1 MTLIG
6 KYIKLDLEY
15 IKKYGPKT
23 MLLMQCGSFF
33 EVYSCQK
40 DGEFTNNRILEFSK
54 ICDMRIANKRAKH
67 KGFSVFMS
75 GFPEIQLEKYVK
87 KLNETG
93 YTVPV
98 WRQDPTNPTIR
109 KEFGIFSP
117 GTNFDMNSNLLSN
130 KIMTVWIELYEKT
143 TINKNPRISCG
154 ISCIDIVSGDVF
166 TFENIE
172 EYFHNPTTFDELERF
187 YCSYRPNELVLIHNC
202 SNTVI
207 NDIISFA
214 DIDSSLIHLI
224 SMNDVTNHWYTSI
237 TNCQKQTYQEAELQK
252 YYEIT
257 DYDVFYDSHRL
268 HERVFST
275 RALTF
280 LLNFLDFHNHDLVKQ
295 LKEPVFT
302 NMDNRLRLGN
312 HSLKQLN
319 IISNGRKGKLSSLE
333 SLVNKCKTSMGKRH
347 LKHKILNPTTDI
359 TYLNK
364 EYSIQEHVLRNFDWK
379 SPFDIL
385 GKITDFEHLFRKI
398 ILQKVTPSDIAMLCD
413 NLNDILKI
421 YQLTELDTT
430 LSGYLSFPN
439 LSKNIKTIQTKIIN
453 FINVANAS
461 TITGYDFETN
471 IFKRGCNGEKYKRLD
486 NSEYEYEDKMKKLE
500 IIRKTLSSLI
510 TENRGKITEKIR
522 IHQTDKSGLFLITTK
537 TRFKKLC
544 THKMKKCMVSYECF
558 ENKQSFELN
567 WDDLKSSTATG
578 SNVRLDNAILTP
590 LYGQILQNKS
600 NLKEV
605 LMSVYRDYVQSFLE
619 NKNEFHNIINY
630 IVKLDFLLAR
640 VKVASKYNYCKP
652 TINASSS
659 QSFINAKDMR
669 HPLIEYLQEK
679 EIYVPNNV
687 NLGVKDEHTGI
698 LLFGTN
704 AVGKSS
710 LIRSIGMCV
719 VLAQSGFYVPCS
731 HFSFKPYSSIFTR
744 ILGNDDIF
752 KGLSTFAVEM
762 SELTNILKNAD
773 KNSLVLGDELCSGTE
788 TTSAICIVKA
798 GLIWLHKRDVSFIFA
813 THFHELTDNQEISEL
828 KRLSMKHMVVEY
840 DESTGDLIYNRK
852 LQNGS
857 GTRLYGLEVCKS
869 LSMPKEFLHMA
880 NNFRCKKLPKNNII
894 LSGKLTKYNTKK
906 IKSACELCGEK
917 AEEIHHMAPQKMSDK
932 EGFIKTFHKNHKA
945 NLMSIC
951 NKCHV
956 KVTKDSTIH
965 RKIKTSTGYRFTE
978 INL

>member
-15 IKKYGPKT
+15 IKKFGPKT
-23 MLLMQCGSFF
+23 IILMQCGSFF
-33 EVYSCQK
+33 EVYCCKK
-40 DGEFTNNRILEFSK
+40 DGAFTNTRILEFSR
-54 ICDMRIANKRAKH
+54 ICDMRIANKRAKFE
-67 KGFSVFMS
+67 GLDVFMS

-87 KLNETG
+87 KLNSAG

-98 WRQDPTNPTIR
+98 WKQDPTNSTIR

-117 GTNFDMNSNLLSN
+117 GTNFDMNTNSLSN
-130 KIMTVWIELYEKT
+130 KIMTVWIEIYDKT
-143 TINKNPRISCG
+143 TINKNAKISCG
-154 ISCIDIVSGDVF
+154 ISCVDIVSGDVF

-187 YCSYRPNELVLIHNC
+187 YCSYRPTELVLIHNC
-202 SNTVI
+202 TDVVI

-224 SMNDVTNHWYTSI
+224 SMDDERNHWNTSI
-237 TNCQKQTYQEAELQK
+237 INCQKQTYQESELQK
-252 YYEIT
+252 YYEIQ
-257 DYDVFYDSHRL
+257 DFDVFYESHNL

-302 NMDNRLRLGN
+302 NIDDRLRLGN

-319 IISNGRKGKLSSLE
+319 IISSGRKGKFSSLE
-333 SLVNKCKTSMGKRH
+333 NLVNKCKTSMGKRH

-359 TYLNK
+359 AYLNK
-364 EYSIQEHVLRNFDWK
+364 EYSIQEHVLSNFAWK
-379 SPFDIL
+379 QPFDLL
-385 GKITDFEHLFRKI
+385 GKITDFEYLYRKI
-398 ILQKVTPSDIAMLCD
+398 ILQKVTPSDIAMLYD
-413 NLNDILKI
+413 NLNDILEI
-421 YQLTELDTT
+421 YNLTEPDIT
-430 LSGYLSFPN
+430 LSGYLMSPN
-439 LSKNIKTIQTKIIN
+439 LSKSINKLLLKIQSFIDVSIASNITCR
-453 FINVANAS
+453 
-461 TITGYDFETN
+461 DFDTN
-471 IFKRGCNGEKYKRLD
+471 IFKRGNIGEKYQRLD
-486 NSEYEYEDKMKKLE
+486 NSEYEYTDKINKLE
-500 IIRKTLSSLI
+500 VIRKTLSGLI
-510 TENRGKITEKIR
+510 QENKGKEKVR
-522 IHQTDKSGLFLITTK
+522 VHQTDKSGLFLITTK
-537 TRFKKLC
+537 TRYKKLC
-544 THKMKKCMVSYECF
+544 LNKNKNCSVSYECF
-558 ENKQSFELN
+558 GENKSFELN
-567 WDDLKSSTATG
+567 WEDIRSSTASG
-578 SNVRLDNAILTP
+578 SNVRLDNSILTP
-590 LYGQILQNKS
+590 LYGQILQSKS

-605 LMSVYRDYVQSFLE
+605 LTCVYKDYVHSFLE
-619 NKNEFHNIINY
+619 NKNEFQDIINY

-652 TINASSS
+652 TINSVAT
-659 QSFINAKDMR
+659 QSLINANDMR

-679 EIYVPNNV
+679 EIYVPNDV
-687 NLGVKDEHTGI
+687 TLGVKDEHTGI

-731 HFSFKPYSSIFTR
+731 KFLFKPYSAIFTR

-798 GLIWLHKRDVSFIFA
+798 GLIWLHQRDVSFIFA
-813 THFHELTDNQEISEL
+813 THFHELTDNEEISTLE
-828 KRLSMKHMVVEY
+828 RLSMKHMVVEY
-840 DESTGDLIYNRK
+840 DEATGELIYNRK

-880 NNFRCKKLPKNNII
+880 NNFRCSKNNTI
-894 LSGKLTKYNTKK
+894 LSGKTSKYNAKK
-906 IKSACELCGEK
+906 IKSLCELCGKK
-917 AEEIHHMAPQKMSDK
+917 ASDIHHMVPQKMANSG
-932 EGFIKTFHKNHKA
+932 GFINNFHKNHKA

-951 NKCHV
+951 NKCHL
-956 KVTKDSTIH
+956 KVTKDGTIH
-965 RKIKTSTGYRFTE
+965 RKIKTNNGFKFKE